1 MTHTPQDDDQ
11 RGSATPSPDPA
22 IRTGGAAAGNGENTP
37 QPQRKSELLV
47 VTGMSGAGR
56 STAANALEDQGWYVV
71 DNLPPQMLQTLADLV
86 ARTPEAIPRLA
97 VVIDVRGKAL
107 FNDMKETLAAL
118 ETSGVDFSVLFL
130 EASDEVL
137 VARYE
142 HQRRPH
148 PLQAGGR
155 ILDGI
160 GAERDLLRDLRESA
174 DIVLDTSSYN
184 VHALSKAVADLYTT
198 DGPVVLRLT
207 VMSFGFKYGVP
218 ADANY
223 VADVRFIPN
232 PHWVPALRPRT
243 GKDIEVRDYV
253 FKSEGAQSFVER
265 FTSMLEPVFEGY
277 RAENKHYATIAIGCT
292 GGKHRSVAVTEEV
305 ARRLSKLPRV
315 TVNVEHRDIG
325 RE

>member
-1 MTHTPQDDDQ
+1 MTERYFSPELPTHSDPPQHQ
-11 RGSATPSPDPA
+11 
-22 IRTGGAAAGNGENTP
+22 GEHVSRRP
-37 QPQRKSELLV
+37 EHKAELLV

-71 DNLPPQMLQTLADLV
+71 DNLPPQMLQPLADLV
-86 ARTPEAIPRLA
+86 SRTPGAIPRLA

-107 FNDMKETLAAL
+107 FHDMKETLAAL
-118 ETSGVDFSVLFL
+118 EASGVEFSVLFL
-130 EASDEVL
+130 EASDQSL

-155 ILDGI
+155 IMDGI
-160 GAERDLLRDLRESA
+160 AAERALLQELRESA
-174 DIVLDTSSYN
+174 DVVVDTSTYN
-184 VHALSKAVADLYTT
+184 VHTLSKAVADLYTT
-198 DGPVVLRLT
+198 DGSAALRLT
-207 VMSFGFKYGVP
+207 VMSFGFKYGLP

-243 GKDIEVRDYV
+243 GKDLEVRDYV
-253 FKSEGAQSFVER
+253 FQQPGTSAFIER
-265 FTSMLEPVFEGY
+265 FTTMLEPVFDGY
-277 RAENKHYATIAIGCT
+277 HTENKRYATIAIGCT

-305 ARRLSKLPRV
+305 ARRLSTLPGI
-315 TVNVEHRDIG
+315 TVNVDHRDIG

>member
-1 MTHTPQDDDQ
+1 MT
-11 RGSATPSPDPA
+11 
-22 IRTGGAAAGNGENTP
+22 ENTHSTP
-37 QPQRKSELLV
+37 GQDQARPERPRTAELLV
-47 VTGMSGAGR
+47 VTGLSGAGR

-71 DNLPPQMLQTLADLV
+71 DNLPPQMLQTLADV
-86 ARTPEAIPRLA
+86 VSRSPEAIPRLA

-107 FNDMKETLAAL
+107 FDDMQDTLSAL
-118 ETSGVDFSVLFL
+118 EANGVEFSILFL

-160 GAERDLLRDLRESA
+160 AAERRLLSALRESA
-174 DIVLDTSSYN
+174 DVVLDTSSFN
-184 VHALSKAVADLYTT
+184 VHGLSKAVADLYSTN
-198 DGPVVLRLT
+198 GPVVLRLT

-243 GKDIEVRDYV
+243 GRDKEVRDYV
-253 FKSEGAQSFVER
+253 FQGDGARTFVER

-277 RAENKHYATIAIGCT
+277 RTENKHYATIAIGCT
-292 GGKHRSVAVTEEV
+292 GGKHRSVAMTEEV
-305 ARRLSKLPRV
+305 AKRLSKLPRV
-315 TVNVEHRDIG
+315 VVNVEHRDVG